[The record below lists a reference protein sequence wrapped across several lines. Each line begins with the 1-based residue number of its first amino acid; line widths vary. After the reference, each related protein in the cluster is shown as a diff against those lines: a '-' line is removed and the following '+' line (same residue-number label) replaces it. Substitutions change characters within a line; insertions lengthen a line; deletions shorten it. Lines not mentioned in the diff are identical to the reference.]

1 MKIFKKNR
9 EKEILRKQLELLSKD
24 SQKAIE
30 SDLANL
36 SIAMCEVYKKL
47 HLEDRVLILALF
59 SVMTLNLL
67 INFIIFVK
75 KFLRG

>member
-30 SDLANL
+30 NDLANL

-47 HLEDRVLILALF
+47 HTEGRILALF
-59 SVMTLNLL
+59 YVMIFGSL
-67 INFIIFVK
+67 INFVIFVK
-75 KFLRG
+75 KFFRG

>member
-1 MKIFKKNR
+1 MKILKNR
-9 EKEILRKQLELLSKD
+9 EKEILRQQLELLSKD

-47 HLEDRVLILALF
+47 HIEGRSLILALF
-59 SVMTLNLL
+59 FVMILNLL
-67 INFIIFVK
+67 VNFIIFVE
-75 KFLRG
+75 KFFRG